1 VSARAPRAAR
11 CLRAL
16 VAECGRG
23 RVPARLGDSDAHV
36 ADDGGAPCFGAWTI
50 QPLETRA
57 MITRLWRGWTATEDA
72 DAYERFLL
80 TELFPSIGRSCP
92 GSARGERSGRGRRA
106 AARAAGHVRSSVAQV
121 TRTGRSNACCRSAHS
136 SSSLSPPP
144 SLASPTA
151 SSPSEPAPRRRR
163 CRRSRV
169 GGEPRARGW
178 ITCGRRRH
186 LRASVPLAGGAP
198 ASPDGGSSLP
208 RGDAETLPR
217 GGFAAR
223 SRRFAEGGL
232 SADEYR
238 ERRAV
243 LGGAPEPAEGTPD
256 E

>member
-1 VSARAPRAAR
+1 
-11 CLRAL
+11 
-16 VAECGRG
+16 
-23 RVPARLGDSDAHV
+23 
-36 ADDGGAPCFGAWTI
+36 
-50 QPLETRA
+50 

-80 TELFPSIGRSCP
+80 TKLFPSIGRSCP
-92 GSARGERSGRGRRA
+92 GSAGGERSGRGRRA
-106 AARAAGHVRSSVAQV
+106 AARAPGHVRSSVAQANED
-121 TRTGRSNACCRSAHS
+121 RTVECVLPFGPLEQL
-136 SSSLSPPP
+136 LSPPP

-151 SSPSEPAPRRRR
+151 SSPSEPAPRRKR

-186 LRASVPLAGGAP
+186 LRASVPLAGNAP
-198 ASPDGGSSLP
+198 AFPDGGSSLP
-208 RGDAETLPR
+208 HGDAETLPR